1 MKDFKD
7 NPLIKS
13 KNIYIIDKPGCDSQT
28 LDKDLKMY
36 ETINK
41 LNMQECPVINIYIT
55 VPADIS
61 R

>member
-13 KNIYIIDKPGCDSQT
+13 KNIYIIDKPGSDSQT

-41 LNMQECPVINIYIT
+41 LNM
-55 VPADIS
+55 
-61 R
+61 